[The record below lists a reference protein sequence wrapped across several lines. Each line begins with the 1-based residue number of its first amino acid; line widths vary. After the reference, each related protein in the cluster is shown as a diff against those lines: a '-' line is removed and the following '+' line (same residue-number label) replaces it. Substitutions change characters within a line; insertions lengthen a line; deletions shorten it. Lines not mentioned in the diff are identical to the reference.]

1 MIALIKILHIAV
13 LLLSGWL
20 VMHAMSYLIPVSAK
34 KLPRLFL
41 FFGCLLL
48 CSMTIFIGDPFNILA
63 TTPVFLIIV
72 VFTCNG
78 ALWQR
83 ITIGLMFSSTI
94 LSFNALRDNYIHDLL
109 FSKTW
114 TQYGHGYLISC
125 TFILP
130 FSLIL
135 YLCTRKFAPDKD
147 YTLSDSMWHLL
158 FLLTIIPLGIVL
170 SIVTLFRPSGFYF
183 DIFLHREYA
192 FLLLIALLA
201 FISLFWCVTV
211 LARQR
216 KLEQQNTFAEINRRY
231 YESMEQQ
238 HFEIRRLKHDLANHI
253 QVLSALPEEKRAPY
267 AKELSGNAALSQ
279 SFTCCGDPTVNAVLT
294 VKKGV
299 MERCS
304 IRLNAEID
312 IPSPLPY
319 DRTDICA
326 LYANALDNAM
336 EACMK
341 LDETYREIFLKSKAG
356 KGLFCLEISNP
367 APVLENGT
375 PAYKPKKGA
384 ASVSGKISE
393 HGPLLPTSKPD
404 KTNHGFGLQS
414 MQEIVKRFHGNLE
427 IKIENGIFDL
437 FLYLPLPEY
446 PVRNQS

>member
-238 HFEIRRLKHDLANHI
+238 HF
-253 QVLSALPEEKRAPY
+253 
-267 AKELSGNAALSQ
+267 
-279 SFTCCGDPTVNAVLT
+279 
-294 VKKGV
+294 
-299 MERCS
+299 
-304 IRLNAEID
+304 
-312 IPSPLPY
+312 
-319 DRTDICA
+319 
-326 LYANALDNAM
+326 
-336 EACMK
+336 
-341 LDETYREIFLKSKAG
+341 
-356 KGLFCLEISNP
+356 
-367 APVLENGT
+367 
-375 PAYKPKKGA
+375 
-384 ASVSGKISE
+384 
-393 HGPLLPTSKPD
+393 
-404 KTNHGFGLQS
+404 
-414 MQEIVKRFHGNLE
+414 
-427 IKIENGIFDL
+427 
-437 FLYLPLPEY
+437 
-446 PVRNQS
+446 